1 MARKGRM
8 NTQPVVREQE
18 RIDDVPLLIG
28 MMGRMKLAEALD
40 KHLGQHH
47 LHQGLSNGQLAVGW
61 IAYILSQSDHRKY
74 AVQDWAEGLSHTLES
89 LFGCSLRQ
97 NEFSDDRLSILLD
110 RLAKVDWTAV
120 EADLFASCF
129 AVYELPSDCVR
140 LDSTTSCGYH
150 AIDPDGIM
158 QLGHSKDHRP
168 DLPQL
173 KIMAAVTQPLAFP
186 LSTDIAP
193 GNTADDVLYWP
204 TIVKVKALI
213 NKVGLLF
220 VGDNKMAALETRGR
234 IARAKDYYLMPLPH
248 TGQTAKLFDSWVDE
262 ALRKEKQPRPDED
275 GQQSD
280 QLTQVWQTD
289 EKDDKTLIAK
299 AYEFTRTLTASI
311 DEKEETW
318 TERVQVLQS
327 QSLLSSQKTLLERRL
342 QQAQEEV
349 RQLTRSGKGHKVWRK
364 EEELAVAVKDILEK
378 KDVEGLLEV
387 KWEKEETSKK
397 HYGKSGRP
405 KAGAVAK
412 EEVQMRYKISEVK
425 RDEEKIKQR
434 QERLGWRAEVTNA
447 PQERLSLAASVL
459 TYREGAGLERPF
471 HQMKDEPLGIRPLF
485 VKKEGQIKGL
495 TRLVM
500 IALRVLTL
508 VEIVIRARLA
518 ETGEKLPGM
527 HEGQKNK
534 KEGRP
539 TGRRLLRGIAR
550 LQLTLSEVVYQG
562 VSTWHLPALP
572 TLLVLVLALLGLSP
586 TLYTGLTHS
595 EPLLPSPASLVAVPY
610 G

>member
-1 MARKGRM
+1 M
-8 NTQPVVREQE
+8 NTQPVVGQQE

-28 MMGRMKLAEALD
+28 MMGRMRLAEVLD

-74 AVQDWAEGLSHTLES
+74 AVQDWAEGLGHTLQS
-89 LFGCSLRQ
+89 LFGCPLRP
-97 NEFSDDRLSILLD
+97 NEFSDDRLSILLG
-110 RLAKVDWTAV
+110 RLAKVDWAAV
-120 EADLFASCF
+120 EADLFAACF
-129 AVYELPSDCVR
+129 AVYELPSTCVR
-140 LDSTTSCGYH
+140 LDTTTSCGYH

-186 LSTDIAP
+186 LATDVVP

-204 TIVKVKALI
+204 TIVRVKALI
-213 NKVGLLF
+213 DKVGLLF
-220 VGDNKMAALETRGR
+220 VGDNKMAALATRGR

-248 TGQTAKLFDSWVDE
+248 TGQTAQLFGSWVEE
-262 ALRKEKQPRPDED
+262 ALRKEAQPRQDED
-275 GQQSD
+275 GQKSD
-280 QLTQVWQTD
+280 PLIQVWQTD
-289 EKDDKTLIAK
+289 EAGERTLIAK
-299 AYEFTRTLTASI
+299 GYEFTRTLTALI

-327 QSLLSSQKTLLERRL
+327 QSLLSTQKTLLERKL
-342 QQAQEEV
+342 QQAEQEV
-349 RQLTRSGKGHKVWRK
+349 RQLTRTGKGHKAWR
-364 EEELAVAVKDILEK
+364 EEDALAVAVQGILHD

-387 KWEKEETSKK
+387 AWQKEETTRKR
-397 HYGKSGRP
+397 YGKSGRP
-405 KAGAVAK
+405 AAGAVAQ
-412 EEVQMRYKISEVK
+412 EEVQIRYQISAVQRAEQQIV
-425 RDEEKIKQR
+425 QR

-447 PQERLSLAASVL
+447 PEQRLSFEASVL

-471 HQMKDEPLGIRPLF
+471 HQMKDAPLGIRPLF
-485 VKKEGQIKGL
+485 VKKDDQIKGL
-495 TRLVM
+495 TRLVL

-508 VEIVIRARLA
+508 IEIVARAKLA
-518 ETGEKLPGM
+518 EAGEQLEGL

-534 KEGRP
+534 KEARP

-550 LQLTLSEVVYQG
+550 LRLTLSEVVYQG
-562 VSTWHLPALP
+562 VASWQLPPLP
-572 TLLVLVLALLGLSP
+572 TLLVRVLALLGLSP
-586 TLYTGLTHS
+586 TLYSALTHS
-595 EPLLPSPASLVAVPY
+595 APLPPSHASLVGLPS

>member
-1 MARKGRM
+1 
-8 NTQPVVREQE
+8 
-18 RIDDVPLLIG
+18 
-28 MMGRMKLAEALD
+28 MGRMKLAEALD

-74 AVQDWAEGLSHTLES
+74 AVQDWAEGLGHTLET
-89 LFGCSLRQ
+89 LFGCRLRP

-110 RLAKVDWTAV
+110 RLAKVDWAAV
-120 EADLFASCF
+120 EADLFHSCF

-140 LDSTTSCGYH
+140 FDTTTSCGYH

-168 DLPQL
+168 DLPQI

-186 LSTDIAP
+186 LSTDLAP

-248 TGQTAKLFDSWVDE
+248 TGQTAKSFDSWVDE
-262 ALRKEKQPRPDED
+262 ALRKEKHPRAGEGDQPGDE
-275 GQQSD
+275 
-280 QLTQVWQTD
+280 LTEVWQTG
-289 EKDDKTLIAK
+289 EGGQKTLLAK
-299 AYEFTRTLTASI
+299 GYEFTRALTATI
-311 DEKEETW
+311 DKKEETW
-318 TERVQVLQS
+318 TERVQLLQS
-327 QSLLSSQKTLLERRL
+327 QSLLSSQKTLLERKL
-342 QQAQEEV
+342 QQAQVELQ
-349 RQLTRSGKGHKVWRK
+349 QLSCTGKGHKVFRQEDELAKAVKEILERK
-364 EEELAVAVKDILEK
+364 E
-378 KDVEGLLEV
+378 VEGLLEV
-387 KWEKEETSKK
+387 SWQKEETSTKR
-397 HYGKSGRP
+397 YGKSGRP
-405 KAGAVAK
+405 KKGAVALV
-412 EEVQMRYKISEVK
+412 EIETRYRISAVK
-425 RDEEKIKQR
+425 RVEGQIKQR
-434 QERLGWRAEVTNA
+434 QERLGWRVEVTNA
-447 PQERLSLAASVL
+447 PAERLSFQASVL

-485 VKKEGQIKGL
+485 VKKDGQIKGL

-508 VEIVIRARLA
+508 IEIVVRAKLA
-518 ETGEKLPGM
+518 QTGEKLPGM

-534 KEGRP
+534 QEGRP
-539 TGRRLLRGIAR
+539 TARRLLRGIAR
-550 LQLTLSEVVYQG
+550 LQLTLSEVVHQG
-562 VSTWHLPALP
+562 ATSWYLPPLR
-572 TLLVLVLALLGLSP
+572 TLLVRVLALLGLSP
-586 TLYTGLTHS
+586 TLYTALTQTV
-595 EPLLPSPASLVAVPY
+595 PLPPSVASLVHPPS

>member
-1 MARKGRM
+1 MK
-8 NTQPVVREQE
+8 TQPVVGQQE
-18 RIDDVPLLIG
+18 RVDDVPLLIG
-28 MMGRMKLAEALD
+28 MMGRMKLAEVLD
-40 KHLGQHH
+40 KHLGEHH

-74 AVQDWAEGLSHTLES
+74 AVQDWAEGLGHTLES
-89 LFGCSLRQ
+89 LFGCPLRPH
-97 NEFSDDRLSILLD
+97 EFSDDRLSILLD
-110 RLAKVDWTAV
+110 RLAKVDWAAV

-129 AVYELPSDCVR
+129 AVYELPTDCVR
-140 LDSTTSCGYH
+140 FDTTTSCGYH

-186 LSTDIAP
+186 LSTSVVP

-213 NKVGLLF
+213 NKAGLLL

-262 ALRKEKQPRPDED
+262 ALRREKQPRAGED
-275 GQQSD
+275 AQQSD
-280 QLTQVWQTD
+280 KLIEVWQTD
-289 EKDDKTLIAK
+289 EGGEKTLLAK
-299 AYEFTRTLTASI
+299 GYEFTRTLNATI
-311 DEKEETW
+311 DKKEETW

-342 QQAQEEV
+342 QQAEQEV
-349 RQLTRSGKGHKVWRK
+349 QQLSGTGKGHKVWRQ
-364 EEELAVAVKDILEK
+364 EGELAAAVKAVLEQ

-387 KWEKEETSKK
+387 TWQKEETSTKR
-397 HYGKSGRP
+397 YGKSGRP
-405 KAGAVAK
+405 KKDAVA
-412 EEVQMRYKISEVK
+412 EVEIETRYQISEV
-425 RDEEKIKQR
+425 RRVEGQIKQR

-447 PQERLSLAASVL
+447 PVERLSYQASVL

-500 IALRVLTL
+500 LALRVLTL
-508 VEIVIRARLA
+508 IEIVVRAKLA

-534 KEGRP
+534 QEGRP

-562 VSTWHLPALP
+562 VASWHLPPLP
-572 TLLVLVLALLGLSP
+572 TLLLRVLALLGLSP
-586 TLYTGLTHS
+586 TLYTALTHNA
-595 EPLLPSPASLVAVPY
+595 LLHPSAASTIHTPS